1 MSVTGILGRFS
12 ALLATVMF
20 VVALLYWFNHLA
32 LGGGVDAIYAALWGM
47 VLGIVFLTATGI
59 MRWV

>member
-1 MSVTGILGRFS
+1 MSVTDTLGRFS

-20 VVALLYWFNHLA
+20 VVALLYWFNYLA
-32 LGGGVDAIYAALWGM
+32 LGGGVAAIYAALWGM
-47 VLGIVFLTATGI
+47 LLGIVFLTATGI

>member
-20 VVALLYWFNHLA
+20 VVALLYWFNYLA
-32 LGGGVDAIYAALWGM
+32 LGGGVAAIYAALWGM
-47 VLGIVFLTATGI
+47 LLGVVFLIAAAAL
-59 MRWV
+59 RWV

>member
-20 VVALLYWFNHLA
+20 VVALLYWFNYLA
-32 LGGGVDAIYAALWGM
+32 LGGGVTAIYAALWGM
-47 VLGIVFLTATGI
+47 LLGVVLLIVTAAL
-59 MRWV
+59 RWV

>member
-20 VVALLYWFNHLA
+20 VVALLYWFNYLA
-32 LGGGVDAIYAALWGM
+32 LGGGVGAIYAALWGM
-47 VLGIVFLTATGI
+47 LLGVVFLIAAAAL
-59 MRWV
+59 RWV

>member
-1 MSVTGILGRFS
+1 MSVTGILGRIA

-20 VVALLYWFNHLA
+20 VVALLYWFNYLA
-32 LGGGVDAIYAALWGM
+32 LGGRVTAIYAALWGM
-47 VLGIVFLTATGI
+47 LLGIVFLTATGI

>member
-20 VVALLYWFNHLA
+20 VVALLYWYNYLA
-32 LGGGVDAIYAALWGM
+32 LGGGVTAIYAALWGM
-47 VLGIVFLTATGI
+47 LLGIVFLTATGI